1 MKKLSVVFL
10 DQASLDQ
17 GDLDM
22 QRLHDAAAKL
32 TLYPVTTADQVA
44 ERVVGHQVIITNKVV
59 IDEQAMQACP
69 ELQLI
74 LVSATGTNNVD
85 LQAAQRRGITVCN
98 CQAYGTPSVA
108 QHALMLMLVLVTRF
122 ESYRQAVRDGAWQRS
137 SQFCLLD
144 YPIGELSG
152 RTLGILGYGEL
163 GQEVGRLAS
172 AFGMRILVG
181 ALPGREHP
189 DRPNL
194 AELLPQV
201 DVLSLH
207 CPLTEHTR
215 HLIGAEQL
223 ALMKPGSLL
232 INAGRGRAVRRARLH
247 DLRETQL
254 EQHDQPLRGA
264 AGRLAGRSAGS
275 APLHDPRRPVSAQH
289 GAGDRRDAGRCRPR
303 PLHPG
308 AVPRPRPQPRP
319 QPVER
324 RRTGPGALSVR
335 CALPARNFRTTTNTL
350 FTLLIFNTLQL
361 WDSLFG
367 SSA

>member
-1 MKKLSVVFL
+1 MKKMSVVFL

-22 QRLHDAAAKL
+22 QALHDAAAKL
-32 TLYPVTTADQVA
+32 TLYPVTTPDQIAARVA
-44 ERVVGHQVIITNKVV
+44 EHQVVITNKVV
-59 IDEQAMQACP
+59 IDEKVMQACP

-74 LVSATGTNNVD
+74 LVAATGTNNVD

-108 QHALMLMLVLVTRF
+108 QHTLMLMLVLITRF

-189 DRPNL
+189 ERPSL

-207 CPLTEHTR
+207 CPLTERTR

-232 INAGRGRAVRRARLH
+232 INAGRGGLVDEQALAES
-247 DLRETQL
+247 LRSGHL
-254 EQHDQPLRGA
+254 G
-264 AGRLAGRSAGS
+264 
-275 APLHDPRRPVSAQH
+275 
-289 GAGDRRDAGRCRPR
+289 GAGFDVLTTEPPVDGNPLLDSSLPNLVLTPHSAWGSREARQRIVMQLVGNLIDDQQRADRRI
-303 PLHPG
+303 
-308 AVPRPRPQPRP
+308 V
-319 QPVER
+319 
-324 RRTGPGALSVR
+324 
-335 CALPARNFRTTTNTL
+335 
-350 FTLLIFNTLQL
+350 
-361 WDSLFG
+361 
-367 SSA
+367 

>member
-22 QRLHDAAAKL
+22 QTLHDAAAKL
-32 TLYPVTTADQVA
+32 TLYPATTADQVA
-44 ERVVGHQVIITNKVV
+44 ARVADHQVVITNKVV
-59 IDEQAMQACP
+59 IDEQVMQASP
-69 ELQLI
+69 ELKLI
-74 LVSATGTNNVD
+74 LVAATGTNNVD
-85 LQAAQRRGITVCN
+85 LQAAKRLGITVCN

-122 ESYRQAVRDGAWQRS
+122 ESYRQAVRDGDWQRS

-181 ALPGREHP
+181 SLPGREHP

-207 CPLTEHTR
+207 CPLTEQTR

-232 INAGRGRAVRRARLH
+232 INAGRGGLVDEQALVDSLRSGHLGGAGFDVLTTEPPVNGNPLLDDSVPNLVVTPHSAWGSREARQRILGQLVENLTDDELRAR
-247 DLRETQL
+247 
-254 EQHDQPLRGA
+254 
-264 AGRLAGRSAGS
+264 RS
-275 APLHDPRRPVSAQH
+275 V
-289 GAGDRRDAGRCRPR
+289 
-303 PLHPG
+303 
-308 AVPRPRPQPRP
+308 V
-319 QPVER
+319 
-324 RRTGPGALSVR
+324 
-335 CALPARNFRTTTNTL
+335 
-350 FTLLIFNTLQL
+350 
-361 WDSLFG
+361 
-367 SSA
+367 

>member
-22 QRLHDAAAKL
+22 QALHDAAATL
-32 TLYPVTTADQVA
+32 TLYPATMAEQVA
-44 ERVVGHQVIITNKVV
+44 ERVADHQVVITNKVM
-59 IDEQAMQACP
+59 IDEQTMQACP
-69 ELQLI
+69 QLQLI

-85 LQAAQRRGITVCN
+85 LEAARKRGITVCN

-108 QHALMLMLVLVTRF
+108 QHALMLMLVLITRF

-172 AFGMRILVG
+172 AFGMNILVG
-181 ALPGREHP
+181 SLPGREHP
-189 DRPNL
+189 DRPSL

-207 CPLTEHTR
+207 CPLTEQTR
-215 HLIGAEQL
+215 HLISAEQL

-232 INAGRGRAVRRARLH
+232 INAGRGGLVDEQALV
-247 DLRETQL
+247 DSLRSGHL
-254 EQHDQPLRGA
+254 G
-264 AGRLAGRSAGS
+264 
-275 APLHDPRRPVSAQH
+275 
-289 GAGDRRDAGRCRPR
+289 GAGFDVLTTEPPVNGNPLLDPSVPNLVVTPHSAWGSREARQRIVGQLVGSLVDEEQREQRRI
-303 PLHPG
+303 
-308 AVPRPRPQPRP
+308 V
-319 QPVER
+319 
-324 RRTGPGALSVR
+324 
-335 CALPARNFRTTTNTL
+335 
-350 FTLLIFNTLQL
+350 
-361 WDSLFG
+361 
-367 SSA
+367 

>member
-22 QRLHDAAAKL
+22 QTLHDAAAKL
-32 TLYPVTTADQVA
+32 TLYPATTADQVA
-44 ERVVGHQVIITNKVV
+44 ARVADHQVVITNKVV
-59 IDEQAMQACP
+59 IDEQVMQACP
-69 ELQLI
+69 ELKLI
-74 LVSATGTNNVD
+74 LVAATGTNNVD
-85 LQAAQRRGITVCN
+85 LQAAQRLGITVCN

-181 ALPGREHP
+181 SLPGREHP

-207 CPLTEHTR
+207 CPLTEQTR

-232 INAGRGRAVRRARLH
+232 INAGRGGLVDEQALVDSLRSGHLGGAGFDVLTTEPPVNGNPLLDDSVPNLVVTPHSAWGSREARQRILGQLVENLTDDEQRAR
-247 DLRETQL
+247 
-254 EQHDQPLRGA
+254 
-264 AGRLAGRSAGS
+264 RSVA
-275 APLHDPRRPVSAQH
+275 
-289 GAGDRRDAGRCRPR
+289 
-303 PLHPG
+303 
-308 AVPRPRPQPRP
+308 
-319 QPVER
+319 
-324 RRTGPGALSVR
+324 
-335 CALPARNFRTTTNTL
+335 
-350 FTLLIFNTLQL
+350 
-361 WDSLFG
+361 
-367 SSA
+367 

>member
-1 MKKLSVVFL
+1 MKKKSVVFL

-17 GDLDM
+17 DDLDM
-22 QRLHDAAAKL
+22 QTLHDTAGKL
-32 TLYPVTTADQVA
+32 TLYPATTPDQVV
-44 ERVVGHQVIITNKVV
+44 ERVAGHQVVITNKVV
-59 IDEQAMQACP
+59 IDERVMQACP

-74 LVSATGTNNVD
+74 LVAATGTNNID
-85 LQAAQRRGITVCN
+85 LQAAQRRSITVCN

-108 QHALMLMLVLVTRF
+108 QHTLMLMLVLVTRF

-172 AFGMRILVG
+172 AFGMRVLVG

-189 DRPNL
+189 ERPNL

-207 CPLTEHTR
+207 CPLTEQTH

-232 INAGRGRAVRRARLH
+232 INAGRGGLVDEQALVDSLRSGHLGGAGFDVLTTEPPVNGNPLLDDSVPNLVVTPHSAWGSREARQRIVGQLVENLTDGKRRA
-247 DLRETQL
+247 LR
-254 EQHDQPLRGA
+254 R
-264 AGRLAGRSAGS
+264 
-275 APLHDPRRPVSAQH
+275 
-289 GAGDRRDAGRCRPR
+289 
-303 PLHPG
+303 
-308 AVPRPRPQPRP
+308 
-319 QPVER
+319 
-324 RRTGPGALSVR
+324 
-335 CALPARNFRTTTNTL
+335 
-350 FTLLIFNTLQL
+350 II
-361 WDSLFG
+361 
-367 SSA
+367 

>member
-1 MKKLSVVFL
+1 MKKMSVVFL

-22 QRLHDAAAKL
+22 QALHDAAKKL
-32 TLYPVTTADQVA
+32 TLYPVTTPDQVA
-44 ERVVGHQVIITNKVV
+44 ERVAEHQVVITNKVV
-59 IDEQAMQACP
+59 IDEKVMQACP

-74 LVSATGTNNVD
+74 LVAATGTNNVD

-108 QHALMLMLVLVTRF
+108 QHTLMLMLVLITRF

-189 DRPNL
+189 ERPSL

-207 CPLTEHTR
+207 CPLTERTR

-232 INAGRGRAVRRARLH
+232 INAGRGGLV
-247 DLRETQL
+247 D
-254 EQHDQPLRGA
+254 EQA
-264 AGRLAGRSAGS
+264 LAESLSSGHLG
-275 APLHDPRRPVSAQH
+275 
-289 GAGDRRDAGRCRPR
+289 GAGFDVLTTEPPVDGNPLLDSSLPNLVLTPHSAWGSREARQRIVMQLVGNLIDDQQRADRRI
-303 PLHPG
+303 
-308 AVPRPRPQPRP
+308 V
-319 QPVER
+319 
-324 RRTGPGALSVR
+324 
-335 CALPARNFRTTTNTL
+335 
-350 FTLLIFNTLQL
+350 
-361 WDSLFG
+361 
-367 SSA
+367 

>member
-22 QRLHDAAAKL
+22 QTLHDAAAKL
-32 TLYPVTTADQVA
+32 TLYPATTADQVA
-44 ERVVGHQVIITNKVV
+44 ARVADHQVVITNKVV
-59 IDEQAMQACP
+59 IDEQVMQACP
-69 ELQLI
+69 ELKLI
-74 LVSATGTNNVD
+74 LVAATGTNNVD
-85 LQAAQRRGITVCN
+85 LQAAKRLGITVCN

-108 QHALMLMLVLVTRF
+108 QHALMLMLVLITRF

-181 ALPGREHP
+181 SLPGREHP

-194 AELLPQV
+194 PELLPQV

-207 CPLTEHTR
+207 CPLTEQTR

-232 INAGRGRAVRRARLH
+232 INAGRGGLVDEQALVDSLRSGHLGGAGFDVLTTEPPVNGNPLLDDSVPNLVVTPHSAWGSREARQRILGQLVENLTDDELRAR
-247 DLRETQL
+247 
-254 EQHDQPLRGA
+254 
-264 AGRLAGRSAGS
+264 RS
-275 APLHDPRRPVSAQH
+275 V
-289 GAGDRRDAGRCRPR
+289 
-303 PLHPG
+303 
-308 AVPRPRPQPRP
+308 V
-319 QPVER
+319 
-324 RRTGPGALSVR
+324 
-335 CALPARNFRTTTNTL
+335 
-350 FTLLIFNTLQL
+350 
-361 WDSLFG
+361 
-367 SSA
+367 

>member
-22 QRLHDAAAKL
+22 QPLHDAAATL
-32 TLYPVTTADQVA
+32 TLYPATAAEQVA
-44 ERVVGHQVIITNKVV
+44 ERIGDHQVVISNKVR

-69 ELQLI
+69 QLQLI

-85 LQAAQRRGITVCN
+85 LDAARKRGITVCN

-108 QHALMLMLVLVTRF
+108 QHALMLMLVLITRF
-122 ESYRQAVRDGAWQRS
+122 ESYRRAVRDGAWQRS

-172 AFGMRILVG
+172 AFGMNILVG
-181 ALPGREHP
+181 SLPGREHP
-189 DRPNL
+189 DRPSL

-207 CPLTEHTR
+207 CPLTEQTR

-232 INAGRGRAVRRARLH
+232 INAGRGGLVDEQALV
-247 DLRETQL
+247 DSLRSGHL
-254 EQHDQPLRGA
+254 G
-264 AGRLAGRSAGS
+264 
-275 APLHDPRRPVSAQH
+275 
-289 GAGDRRDAGRCRPR
+289 GAGFDVLTTEPPVNGNPLLDDSVPNLVVTPHSAWGSREARQRIVGQLVGSLVDEAQREQRRI
-303 PLHPG
+303 
-308 AVPRPRPQPRP
+308 V
-319 QPVER
+319 
-324 RRTGPGALSVR
+324 
-335 CALPARNFRTTTNTL
+335 
-350 FTLLIFNTLQL
+350 
-361 WDSLFG
+361 
-367 SSA
+367 

>member
-22 QRLHDAAAKL
+22 QTLHDAAAKL
-32 TLYPVTTADQVA
+32 TLYPATTADQVA
-44 ERVVGHQVIITNKVV
+44 ARVADHQVVITNKVV
-59 IDEQAMQACP
+59 IDEQVMQACP
-69 ELQLI
+69 ELKLI
-74 LVSATGTNNVD
+74 LVAATGTNNVD
-85 LQAAQRRGITVCN
+85 LQAAKRLGITVCN

-122 ESYRQAVRDGAWQRS
+122 ESYRQAVRGGAWQRS

-181 ALPGREHP
+181 SLPGREHP

-194 AELLPQV
+194 PELLPQV

-207 CPLTEHTR
+207 CPLTEQTR

-232 INAGRGRAVRRARLH
+232 INAGRGGLVDEQALVDSLRSGHLGGAGFDVLTTEPPVNGNPLLDDSVPNLVVTPHSAWGSREARQRILGQLVENLTDDEQRAR
-247 DLRETQL
+247 
-254 EQHDQPLRGA
+254 
-264 AGRLAGRSAGS
+264 RS
-275 APLHDPRRPVSAQH
+275 V
-289 GAGDRRDAGRCRPR
+289 
-303 PLHPG
+303 
-308 AVPRPRPQPRP
+308 V
-319 QPVER
+319 
-324 RRTGPGALSVR
+324 
-335 CALPARNFRTTTNTL
+335 
-350 FTLLIFNTLQL
+350 
-361 WDSLFG
+361 
-367 SSA
+367 